1 MPESL
6 HQQWEIKK
14 ISSRSKEDFEAI
26 KEEREKQEKYEILP
40 SEIFGSDA
48 LRDLKKIENLLPKNN
63 KTSELR
69 TTNDGEEKIDTQ
81 EYGSLEEAAHNAFG
95 ELQTLF
101 QEYIART
108 SDSDT
113 GGLAKK
119 MNIDYTNMPGLEK
132 AVEKR
137 MSDKKN
143 KLSKEEIRKQIIIED
158 LAYMLAKKSKDSEID
173 SELVPIVVAALER
186 HQHEMLKKEEE
197 MRKDIPQL
205 MEKFKKRIKKAA
217 EKGIFPI
224 DPEVLEERL
233 GIVRFHII
241 DPIMSKL
248 QNKSGDYSADTHT
261 VRLSTTTQTAKES
274 PNFIHKILHLFSNE
288 DDNKFSTFTHEVF
301 HGLSGQ
307 SKITMINKEYEDIR
321 GNMVSRVGLNLHK
334 EGGTGE
340 RKRPSFTWLN
350 EALTEQAAVDLLDKK
365 ESESYEPERELLH
378 MLIKHGVSREL
389 LYKAYFDNYT
399 IRKPGEHRTPALKEL
414 FVETNKKFGDRFLI
428 NLDRYISAQMAET
441 GSDSKGVEHAID
453 TWKKENEHFPEYLES
468 WANEQRQ
475 TK

>member
-1 MPESL
+1 MSESL

-40 SEIFGSDA
+40 SEIFGSDV
-48 LRDLKKIENLLPKNN
+48 LHDLKKIENLLPKNN
-63 KTSELR
+63 KTQELR
-69 TTNDGEEKIDTQ
+69 TTTNDKEEKDTQ
-81 EYGSLEEAAHNAFG
+81 KYSSLEEVAHNAFG

-101 QEYIART
+101 QEYIATT
-108 SDSDT
+108 SDIDA
-113 GGLAKK
+113 LAKK
-119 MNIDYTNMPGLEK
+119 MNIDYENMPELQK
-132 AVEKR
+132 VVEKR

-143 KLSKEEIRKQIIIED
+143 KLSKEEIRKHIIIED

-173 SELVPIVVAALER
+173 SELVPIVIAALEK

-248 QNKSGDYSADTHT
+248 QNKYGDYSADTHT
-261 VRLSTTTQTAKES
+261 VRLSTNMQTTKES
-274 PNFIHKILHLFSNE
+274 PNFIHKILHLFSNK

-321 GNMVSRVGLNLHK
+321 GSKVSRVGLNLHK
-334 EGGTGE
+334 QKEIEKKKT
-340 RKRPSFTWLN
+340 PSFTWLN
-350 EALTEQAAVDLLDKK
+350 EGLTEQAAVDLLERK
-365 ESESYEPERELLH
+365 ESESYEPERELLQI
-378 MLIKHGVSREL
+378 LIKHGVSREL

-399 IRKPGEHRTPALKEL
+399 IRKAGEHRTPALKEL

-428 NLDRYISAQMAET
+428 NLDQYISAQTIET
-441 GSDSKGVEHAID
+441 GSSSKGVRQAID
-453 TWKKENEHFPEYLES
+453 VWKKEDSHFPEYLES
-468 WANEQRQ
+468 WANEYRK